1 MTDKVIMQS
10 KFRPTRL
17 DYDVY
22 NFCSTC
28 NQKYLKDVFRC
39 FDCKRKVRTKPWH
52 KTMVVDMKRF

>member
-39 FDCKRKVRTKPWH
+39 FDCKRKV
-52 KTMVVDMKRF
+52 